1 MAKTIDLTGMKFGRL
16 TVIEF
21 SHQDKHKKR
30 HWLCKCECGT
40 IKTVQ
45 TGHLRG
51 GKTTSCG
58 CLNREITSKQMKD
71 KWKDEVFKQK
81 QSNRMKQQVQEF
93 WENEDFRQMQTN
105 KMKDKWKDET
115 FRQLQTN
122 KTKKQWEN
130 EDFRQKRSNGM
141 KNKWENEDFRQMQT
155 NKMKDKWKDETFRH
169 YQSTKGE
176 TVTGNKNPNYKGGI
190 TQIENHLKNMM
201 EVKQWFKN
209 SKKEVDYTCQLT
221 GKRGV
226 KLHTHHLKSFNTIV
240 KEGHIFNNIQ
250 IKEIVSDYTEEE
262 LTLLEEYVKSWHMDT
277 KNAIVLCEK
286 VHKLFHR
293 TKENGGY
300 GKGNNTPEQFE
311 EFKER
316 YLAGEFDD
324 VLK

>member
-45 TGHLRG
+45 TGHLKS

-71 KWKDEVFKQK
+71 KWKDEAFKQK

-115 FRQLQTN
+115 FR
-122 KTKKQWEN
+122 
-130 EDFRQKRSNGM
+130 
-141 KNKWENEDFRQMQT
+141 
-155 NKMKDKWKDETFRH
+155 H

-176 TVTGNKNPNYKGGI
+176 IVTGNKNPNYKGGI

-293 TKENGGY
+293 TKEDGGY
-300 GKGNNTPEQFE
+300 GKRNNTPEQFE

>member
-45 TGHLRG
+45 TGHLKS

-71 KWKDEVFKQK
+71 KWKDEAFKQK

-93 WENEDFRQMQTN
+93 
-105 KMKDKWKDET
+105 
-115 FRQLQTN
+115 
-122 KTKKQWEN
+122 
-130 EDFRQKRSNGM
+130 
-141 KNKWENEDFRQMQT
+141 WENEDFRQMQT

-293 TKENGGY
+293 TKEDGGY
-300 GKGNNTPEQFE
+300 GKRNNTPEQFE